1 MQLQQRLTTLAV
13 VFAVAV
19 LDDVATNGS
28 VARPGGV
35 GGGRGG
41 AVSGEADRQPG
52 HSSTHYNTTAVETS
66 RPPSSTSSL
75 HHDLDDLRVKR
86 SSPSGQHRQP
96 PFFNHTLDTL
106 TDVV

>member
-35 GGGRGG
+35 GG
-41 AVSGEADRQPG
+41 AVSGDADRQAG

-75 HHDLDDLRVKR
+75 HHHLDDLRVKR

-96 PFFNHTLDTL
+96 PFFNHS
-106 TDVV
+106 